1 MSECKEQT
9 QVQGVLLPGKG
20 KKRYKIIAVM
30 RWPQGGVKIPT
41 LNLYKDRRRVSCE
54 FSQNSQGGI
63 PRKRE
68 MTEIMGDLLALICQ
82 MIRKMHRFSIDCSKI
97 YAILQAQYLRDT
109 RAVLAFAVDQDVL
122 TGKIGMYASPLCYFM
137 AQQVDDS

>member
-1 MSECKEQT
+1 M
-9 QVQGVLLPGKG
+9 
-20 KKRYKIIAVM
+20 AVIQ
-30 RWPQGGVKIPT
+30 RPQGGSKSLWLGSIKTGAGFRV
-41 LNLYKDRRRVSCE
+41 NSRRIRK
-54 FSQNSQGGI
+54 GGI

-68 MTEIMGDLLALICQ
+68 MTEIMGDLPALICQ

-122 TGKIGMYASPLCYFM
+122 TGKIGMCASPLCYFM

>member
-1 MSECKEQT
+1 
-9 QVQGVLLPGKG
+9 
-20 KKRYKIIAVM
+20 M
-30 RWPQGGVKIPT
+30 RWPQGGIKIPT

-68 MTEIMGDLLALICQ
+68 MTEIMGDLPALICQ

-122 TGKIGMYASPLCYFM
+122 TGKIGMCASPLCYFM

>member
-1 MSECKEQT
+1 M
-9 QVQGVLLPGKG
+9 
-20 KKRYKIIAVM
+20 
-30 RWPQGGVKIPT
+30 
-41 LNLYKDRRRVSCE
+41 N
-54 FSQNSQGGI
+54 
-63 PRKRE
+63 
-68 MTEIMGDLLALICQ
+68 EIMGDLPALICQ

-122 TGKIGMYASPLCYFM
+122 TGKIGMRASPLCYFM